1 MRPRIFVLLGS
12 IAFGGSGF
20 PSSAGATPAS
30 AMLQVVSITGVVRDT
45 SGVPLPNAQVIIP
58 ALNRGTTTNG
68 NGEFTFR
75 AIPAGT
81 YHLISQMIGYAPGH
95 ADATVPP
102 GSGAPVRVTITARPT
117 PLTLTSV
124 QITATPTG
132 TDPRELTQSTVAVAD
147 QALARSLSATVAQSL
162 ANEPGISA
170 SFNGPAAAMP
180 VIRGLTGER
189 VLVLH
194 DGQRA
199 SDLSATS
206 PDHAVSVDPLTAER
220 IEVVRGPA
228 SLLYGNNALGGVVN
242 VISNDIPTEVPSHV
256 EGYFAGQ
263 AESATP
269 GGGVSAGLTVPVGAR
284 MALVARGGGR
294 NVGDLRQGDQIRLP
308 NTALRNWYGTAGL
321 GVVGDQMTG
330 GILYRAYR
338 FDYGLP
344 SADDEGIEIEGRR
357 AEVSG
362 LGDFSFARSGFT
374 SLRVGGTAQ
383 WYTHDEIEATGE
395 IGTNFRLRT
404 QTLDVLGRTQVGSVS
419 GAVGISGL
427 FKQYSATGEEA
438 LTPAANSTGIGGFIY
453 QEVPLALRTDPDS
466 ATPRLQLGARYDRYV
481 IISKT
486 GDPKFVAGR
495 TLSFDNV
502 SGSVGISIPIGRGA
516 SFAVSA
522 ARAFR
527 APTVEELFS
536 NAVHEAAGTFDRG
549 NPSLEPEVNQGFDG
563 ILRFE
568 RARAHAQVAAYYN
581 RIDNFITP
589 DIIKD
594 TTITGDGGE
603 EETLPLNQFTQSAA
617 ILRGFEGRTE
627 VEVARNLVLGAMG
640 DVVRGDFRD
649 GGPLP
654 FIPAA
659 RIGALARWDNGRYNA
674 GVEMRHAF
682 AQEQVP
688 AAATIE
694 DPSAVSTGAYD
705 LVNLSMG
712 TNMIIGGRVHEIT
725 LRADN
730 LLDEQYREATSR
742 IKNFAFNSGR
752 NFSLVYRLL
761 F

>member
-30 AMLQVVSITGVVRDT
+30 ALLQVVSITGVVRDT

-95 ADATVPP
+95 ADATVPL

-147 QALARSLSATVAQSL
+147 QALARSLSTTVAQSL

-294 NVGDLRQGDQIRLP
+294 NVGDLRQGDQLRLP

-330 GILYRAYR
+330 GILYRPTDSTTGFPRRTTRASRSKVGEMRSVDVVTSASRDRASRHYVLAEPR
-338 FDYGLP
+338 SGTRMMRSRLP
-344 SADDEGIEIEGRR
+344 ARSERTSA
-357 AEVSG
+357 
-362 LGDFSFARSGFT
+362 FARRHWTF
-374 SLRVGGTAQ
+374 
-383 WYTHDEIEATGE
+383 
-395 IGTNFRLRT
+395 
-404 QTLDVLGRTQVGSVS
+404 
-419 GAVGISGL
+419 
-427 FKQYSATGEEA
+427 
-438 LTPAANSTGIGGFIY
+438 
-453 QEVPLALRTDPDS
+453 
-466 ATPRLQLGARYDRYV
+466 
-481 IISKT
+481 
-486 GDPKFVAGR
+486 
-495 TLSFDNV
+495 
-502 SGSVGISIPIGRGA
+502 
-516 SFAVSA
+516 SA
-522 ARAFR
+522 ARK
-527 APTVEELFS
+527 S
-536 NAVHEAAGTFDRG
+536 
-549 NPSLEPEVNQGFDG
+549 
-563 ILRFE
+563 
-568 RARAHAQVAAYYN
+568 AAY
-581 RIDNFITP
+581 P
-589 DIIKD
+589 
-594 TTITGDGGE
+594 
-603 EETLPLNQFTQSAA
+603 
-617 ILRGFEGRTE
+617 
-627 VEVARNLVLGAMG
+627 
-640 DVVRGDFRD
+640 VRSVFRD
-649 GGPLP
+649 CSSNTRQ
-654 FIPAA
+654 PAK
-659 RIGALARWDNGRYNA
+659 RR
-674 GVEMRHAF
+674 
-682 AQEQVP
+682 
-688 AAATIE
+688 
-694 DPSAVSTGAYD
+694 
-705 LVNLSMG
+705 
-712 TNMIIGGRVHEIT
+712 
-725 LRADN
+725 
-730 LLDEQYREATSR
+730 
-742 IKNFAFNSGR
+742 
-752 NFSLVYRLL
+752 
-761 F
+761 